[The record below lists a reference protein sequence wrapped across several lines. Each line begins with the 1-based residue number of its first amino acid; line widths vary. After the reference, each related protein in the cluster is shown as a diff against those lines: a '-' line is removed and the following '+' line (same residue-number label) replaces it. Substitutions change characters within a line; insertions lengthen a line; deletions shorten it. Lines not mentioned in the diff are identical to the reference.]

1 MEKDTSSPKLTST
14 TSAKNSLQE
23 TDLNPKFFGSMVP
36 LVWER
41 VNLLKA
47 WHLALTGK
55 TLDTNGGTDTAE
67 QKILLLTT
75 LEEAILNLTNCLDS
89 WTNILLTWKLKEEH
103 DGSDLKESSLLLLE
117 TLKKL
122 TLVYT

>member
-47 WHLALTGK
+47 WHLALT
-55 TLDTNGGTDTAE
+55 DTNGGMDTAE
-67 QKILLLTT
+67 QKILLLMT
-75 LEEAILNLTNCLDS
+75 LEEAVLNLTNCLDS

-122 TLVYT
+122 TQVYP